1 MPRCRLTLLFAV
13 IFSVPHSV
21 SAAEA
26 LPVSLIRI
34 PNSISTVF
42 IAETATAMFHRFDR
56 TNDELTHSG
65 SYYMSIGKEGA
76 GKEKSGDKRTPF
88 GAYFVTEQLDT
99 SKLHRK
105 YGVTAFPL
113 DYPNALDLRASRDG
127 DGIWVHGVD
136 PAGGKR
142 PERDTDGCIALS
154 NEDLAALT
162 PMFEENVTPVLVTR
176 EVNWQEAAETNVLRT
191 ELEAAVARWAK
202 SKAQGDLH
210 AYLSLYDEQFKR
222 WGMSRREWSSLILQ
236 TESLD
241 AIQSVS
247 VSELLL
253 VAYPEEDDVYLSR
266 FIQAVVKDGQ
276 EILTTARLYWRRD
289 SNGELKIIAEGSG

>member
-1 MPRCRLTLLFAV
+1 
-13 IFSVPHSV
+13 
-21 SAAEA
+21 
-26 LPVSLIRI
+26 
-34 PNSISTVF
+34 
-42 IAETATAMFHRFDR
+42 MFHRFDR

>member
-1 MPRCRLTLLFAV
+1 MPRCYLTLLL
-13 IFSVPHSV
+13 
-21 SAAEA
+21 SAALALPPMVIADEA
-26 LPVSLIRI
+26 LPASLIRI
-34 PNSISTVF
+34 PESISSVF
-42 IAETATAMFHRFDR
+42 IAETATATFHRFDR

-113 DYPNALDLRASRDG
+113 DYPNALDVRANRDG

-142 PERDTDGCIALS
+142 PVRDTDGCIALS
-154 NEDLAALT
+154 NEDLTALA
-162 PMFEENVTPVLVTR
+162 PMFEENNTPVLVIR
-176 EVNWQEAAETNVLRT
+176 EVNWAQAADTEELRT
-191 ELEAAVARWAK
+191 ELASAVDRWAQ
-202 SKAQGDLH
+202 SKAQGDLQ
-210 AYLSLYDEQFKR
+210 AYLSFYHQQFKR
-222 WGMSRREWSSLILQ
+222 WGMSRREWSSLNLQ
-236 TESLD
+236 TERLRS
-241 AIQSVS
+241 IQSVT

-253 VAYPEEDDVYLSR
+253 VAYPEEDGVYLSR
-266 FIQAVVKDGQ
+266 FVQAVVEDGH
-276 EILTTARLYWRRD
+276 EVTTTARLYWRRD

>member
-1 MPRCRLTLLFAV
+1 MLLTVALAV
-13 IFSVPHSV
+13 PPMVI
-21 SAAEA
+21 ADEE
-26 LPVSLIRI
+26 LPASLIRI
-34 PNSISTVF
+34 PESVSTVF
-42 IAETATAMFHRFDR
+42 IAETATARFHRFDR
-56 TNDELTHSG
+56 VSDKLTHSG

-76 GKEKSGDKRTPF
+76 GKQNSGDKRTPF

-113 DYPNALDLRASRDG
+113 DYPNAWDLRADRDG

-142 PERDTDGCIALS
+142 PVRDTDGCIALS
-154 NEDLAALT
+154 NEDLAALA
-162 PMFEENVTPVLVTR
+162 PIFEENMTPVLVTR
-176 EVNWQEAAETNVLRT
+176 EVYWEDGTETAVLRT
-191 ELEAAVARWAK
+191 DLEAAVGLWAE

-210 AYLSLYDEQFKR
+210 AFLSFYDEQFER
-222 WGMSRREWSSLILQ
+222 WGMNKHEWSSLNLQ
-236 TESLD
+236 TESLHL
-241 AIQSVS
+241 IKSVA

-253 VAYPEEDDVYLSR
+253 VAYPEEEGVYLSR
-266 FIQAVVKDGQ
+266 FVQAVVKDGR

-289 SNGELKIIAEGSG
+289 SNGDLKIIAEGTG